1 MKKLLL
7 ISVASFMTLAGWS
20 QSKINPEGLMEI
32 RQYKIDA
39 GLIQEAGKP
48 VINKV
53 TEEPRIKAVVIVDEN
68 TSLESVLGDLDVEI
82 LSEMDGVAVVSCPI
96 TVTEKIASIPEV
108 EQVGFG
114 NKLQPTMNYAR
125 KSGNV
130 DQVQQGFSYNG
141 QTYSFDGTGVVVGMM
156 DVGFEANHV
165 NFKNEDGTS
174 RIQRLWHMT
183 GSNGI
188 STEYNASN
196 ISSFTTDDQG
206 ESHATHVAGI
216 MGGSYKGKGT
226 YVTLTTPE
234 YTGPNSVGAHYVED
248 GGSMPFYGVATGCDL
263 ALSCG
268 ELYGQNIVQAVT
280 NAIEYAESVGKPAV
294 VNLSL
299 GSTTGPHDGT
309 DYIPAALA
317 RLGKRGIVCISAGN
331 DGAANLYVYK
341 KLGSVAQDRYMRTV
355 LANQSVADGRIDIWT
370 GSPTPVPVQL
380 GYVSSDKQFHPIL
393 EIKAA
398 GGPSMS
404 ANTYSE
410 FINRFNGNVQV
421 SSSVSAANNRYN
433 VHMYITKLSQK
444 DAGSY
449 LAVSVGGD
457 GYKGQEIY
465 VYGSNV
471 QFTNRTSQTGS
482 TIAGYSVGSPAGSIS
497 DDACGENVVS
507 VGAYVTRNA
516 FGPLSEKGQRLSYWD
531 GVHVG
536 DIASFSSYGTNYQGD
551 KLPIVAAPG
560 WAIISS
566 YSRYYISSGKAD
578 AGSMSASAQNGNNT
592 DYWGQMSGTSMSCP
606 FTTGT
611 VALWLQ
617 AEPTLTIDQIKDVLK
632 NSSTYDALSMGTERW
647 GYGQLDALKGTQYI
661 LQKYAANGAVWE
673 DDNQRLVVSFNGSG
687 YDVTMAGEAQF
698 TVTVYDIQGR
708 PVATARGLD
717 GQASVTTSELTP
729 GVYVL
734 AAQGASSRLTRK
746 VTVR

>member
-39 GLIQEAGKP
+39 GLIQESGKP

-53 TEEPRIKAVVIVDEN
+53 TEEPRIKAVVIVDQN

-183 GSNGI
+183 GSNG
-188 STEYNASN
+188 TYREYNPSN

-226 YVTLTTPE
+226 YVTLTTPD
-234 YTGPNSVGAHYVED
+234 YSTPGGVGAHYVED

-317 RLGKRGIVCISAGN
+317 RLGKRGIICISAGN
-331 DGAANLYVYK
+331 DGAANLYV
-341 KLGSVAQDRYMRTV
+341 
-355 LANQSVADGRIDIWT
+355 
-370 GSPTPVPVQL
+370 
-380 GYVSSDKQFHPIL
+380 
-393 EIKAA
+393 
-398 GGPSMS
+398 
-404 ANTYSE
+404 
-410 FINRFNGNVQV
+410 
-421 SSSVSAANNRYN
+421 
-433 VHMYITKLSQK
+433 
-444 DAGSY
+444 
-449 LAVSVGGD
+449 
-457 GYKGQEIY
+457 
-465 VYGSNV
+465 
-471 QFTNRTSQTGS
+471 
-482 TIAGYSVGSPAGSIS
+482 
-497 DDACGENVVS
+497 
-507 VGAYVTRNA
+507 
-516 FGPLSEKGQRLSYWD
+516 
-531 GVHVG
+531 
-536 DIASFSSYGTNYQGD
+536 
-551 KLPIVAAPG
+551 
-560 WAIISS
+560 
-566 YSRYYISSGKAD
+566 
-578 AGSMSASAQNGNNT
+578 
-592 DYWGQMSGTSMSCP
+592 
-606 FTTGT
+606 
-611 VALWLQ
+611 
-617 AEPTLTIDQIKDVLK
+617 
-632 NSSTYDALSMGTERW
+632 
-647 GYGQLDALKGTQYI
+647 
-661 LQKYAANGAVWE
+661 
-673 DDNQRLVVSFNGSG
+673 
-687 YDVTMAGEAQF
+687 
-698 TVTVYDIQGR
+698 
-708 PVATARGLD
+708 
-717 GQASVTTSELTP
+717 
-729 GVYVL
+729 
-734 AAQGASSRLTRK
+734 
-746 VTVR
+746 